1 MQQCPKDWR
10 RQLRSGESEDDRF
23 TRDKGIRVALH
34 DGPRDGLRE
43 LFELAEDSATQLD
56 SYMDRGRVL
65 VAVDGQ
71 EIVGH
76 LQVVAGPG
84 PNESEIKNMAVR
96 TSHQGRGIGRTLVTA
111 VIDRLS
117 AEFCTTLLVAT
128 ATADIDNLRF
138 YQWLGFRMACIER
151 DAFTAS
157 TGYPARID
165 IDGIELRDRVW
176 LSMPL
181 TPRRPPPA
189 PLRPC

>member
-1 MQQCPKDWR
+1 M
-10 RQLRSGESEDDRF
+10 RSGESEDDRV
-23 TRDKGIRVALH
+23 TRDNGIRVALH

-43 LFELAEDSATQLD
+43 LFELAEDSSTQLD

-65 VAVDGQ
+65 VAVDGHKV
-71 EIVGH
+71 VGH

-84 PNESEIKNMAVR
+84 PSESEIKNMAVR

-111 VIDRLS
+111 VVDLLS
-117 AEFCTTLLVAT
+117 AESCTTLLVAT
-128 ATADIDNLRF
+128 AAAAIDNLRF
-138 YQWLGFRMACIER
+138 YQRLGFRMAWIEHN
-151 DAFTAS
+151 AFTES
-157 TGYPARID
+157 TGYLTRID

-181 TPRRPPPA
+181 RPRRPPPA

>member
-1 MQQCPKDWR
+1 LPARPKDWR
-10 RQLRSGESEDDRF
+10 RQLRHE
-23 TRDKGIRVALH
+23 KGIRVALH

-43 LFELAEDSATQLD
+43 LFELAEDSSTQLD

-71 EIVGH
+71 ELVGH

-84 PNESEIKNMAVR
+84 PSESEIKNMAVR

-111 VIDRLS
+111 VIDLLS
-117 AEFCTTLLVAT
+117 TESCTTLLVAT
-128 ATADIDNLRF
+128 ATADIANLRF
-138 YQWLGFRMACIER
+138 YQRLGFRMACIER
-151 DAFTAS
+151 DAFTDS
-157 TGYPARID
+157 TGYPERID
-165 IDGIELRDRVW
+165 IYGIELRDRVW